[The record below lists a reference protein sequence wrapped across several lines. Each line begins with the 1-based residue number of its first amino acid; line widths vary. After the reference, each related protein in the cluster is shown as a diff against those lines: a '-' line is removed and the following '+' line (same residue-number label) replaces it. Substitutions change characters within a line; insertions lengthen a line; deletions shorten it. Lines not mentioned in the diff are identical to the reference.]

1 VTWGVHSQ
9 GLTKLDKAVT
19 LQFMSILKF
28 LGLKSDDLVLDGP
41 ETQTV
46 RRIAGELDRLEPDKA
61 RYLAAFAYILSRVA
75 HADLK
80 VSEEEVRTMERIVVK
95 IGGLSPEQA
104 VMVVQM
110 AKTQMLMFGATEDY
124 LVTREFDRIATK
136 DQKLA
141 LLECLFAVSASDES
155 ISTMEDSAIRQ
166 IASELKLDHAD
177 FIRIRSTFRDHLA
190 VLKSEKG

>member
-1 VTWGVHSQ
+1 
-9 GLTKLDKAVT
+9 
-19 LQFMSILKF
+19 MSILKF
-28 LGLKSDDLVLDGP
+28 LGLKTEEDVSEGA

-46 RRIAGELDRLEPDKA
+46 RKIAAELDRLEPEQA

-80 VSEEEVRTMERIVVK
+80 ISEDETRTMEKIVVK
-95 IGGLSPEQA
+95 IGGLPPEQA

-110 AKTQMLMFGATEDY
+110 AKTQTKLFGATEDY
-124 LVTREFDRIATK
+124 LVTREFNRLASRE
-136 DQKLA
+136 QKLA

-155 ISTMEDSAIRQ
+155 ISTIEDSAIRQ

-177 FIRIRSTFRDHLA
+177 FIRIRSIFREHLA
-190 VLKSEKG
+190 VLKRTSDG

>member
-1 VTWGVHSQ
+1 M
-9 GLTKLDKAVT
+9 L
-19 LQFMSILKF
+19 MSILRF
-28 LGLKSDDLVLDGP
+28 LGLKSDETLAEGP

-46 RRIAGELDRLEPDKA
+46 RRIAGELDRLEPEKA
-61 RYLAAFAYILSRVA
+61 RYLAAFAYILSRAA

-80 VSEEEVRTMERIVVK
+80 VSEEEVRTMERILVK
-95 IGGLSPEQA
+95 IGGLPPEQA
-104 VMVVQM
+104 VMVVQI
-110 AKTQMLMFGATEDY
+110 AKTQTLMFGATEDY

-155 ISTMEDSAIRQ
+155 ISTIEDSAIRQ

-177 FIRIRSTFRDHLA
+177 FIRIRSIFRDHLA
-190 VLKSEKG
+190 VLKKEKSG